1 MLIQTELK
9 ATLKRLRLSGMLATL
24 PDRLAFARKDKIDY
38 TDFLQL
44 VLSDEIERRDHKR
57 IEIRLQD
64 AGFDEECTLERF
76 DWSSQIRIDKA
87 RLMDLF
93 GLHFIERHENIAFSG
108 PVGVGKTYLAQ
119 ALGHAAC
126 RAGYR
131 VLFIRTDAL
140 LKALAASRA
149 DNSFDRELRRF
160 IAPDLVVI
168 DDFGLRKLSGQASS
182 DFYDLI
188 VERHTRAS
196 TLSRPT
202 EPSRNGWLFSMKR
215 FSGKAHW
222 IVSVIAPTSSSL
234 RESRIENEPR
244 LRRKTENQ
252 NLGTCRREG
261 SHQAGLCRSPRDHE
275 VSKLAMLQVGCAAD
289 RRL

>member
-1 MLIQTELK
+1 MLIQPELQT
-9 ATLKRLRLSGMLATL
+9 TLKKLRLSGMLATL
-24 PDRLAFARKDKIDY
+24 PDRLAFARKDKLDY

-44 VLSDEIERRDHKR
+44 VLSDEIERRDHKH
-57 IEIRLQD
+57 IETRLHD

-76 DWSSQIRIDKA
+76 DWSAQIRIDKP

-93 GLHFIERHENIAFSG
+93 GLHFIERRENIAFSG

-119 ALGHAAC
+119 ALGHSAC

-140 LKALAASRA
+140 LKALASSRA

-182 DFYDLI
+182 DFYDLV
-188 VERHTRAS
+188 VERHTRAATIITS
-196 TLSRPT
+196 NRAVDEWMAIFD
-202 EPSRNGWLFSMKR
+202 EPLLGQSALDRFCHRAHQFVIDGESYRKR
-215 FSGKAHW
+215 TAPSGKSEPPKRATD
-222 IVSVIAPTSSSL
+222 SV
-234 RESRIENEPR
+234 
-244 LRRKTENQ
+244 
-252 NLGTCRREG
+252 
-261 SHQAGLCRSPRDHE
+261 
-275 VSKLAMLQVGCAAD
+275 
-289 RRL
+289 